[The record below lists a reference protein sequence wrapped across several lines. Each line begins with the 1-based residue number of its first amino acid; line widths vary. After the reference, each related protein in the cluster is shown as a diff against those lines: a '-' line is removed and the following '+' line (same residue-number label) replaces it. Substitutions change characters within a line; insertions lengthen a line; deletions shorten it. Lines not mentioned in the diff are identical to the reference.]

1 MFKGL
6 DFFNT
11 ASAMAA
17 HASTRQG
24 VVARNI
30 ANADTP
36 GYRAHDIAPFAEI
49 HRASASSPTGGALR
63 TNRADHIPAADWRP
77 EHAPQPEMVPGNAS
91 PNGNS
96 VSLETEMIKASSNK
110 QQHEM
115 ALSVYRSGLDLLRT
129 ALGRG
134 K

>member
-17 HASTRQG
+17 HASTRQA

-36 GYRAHDIAPFAEI
+36 GFQAKDIAIFDEV
-49 HRASASSPTGGALR
+49 HRANSGAPSGGALR
-63 TNRADHIPAADWRP
+63 TNRADHIPASDWRVPRTPRP
-77 EHAPQPEMVPGNAS
+77 EVVPGNAS

-96 VSLETEMIKASSNK
+96 VSLETEMIKSSNMK

-115 ALSVYRSGLDLLRT
+115 ALAVYRSGLDLLRT